1 MATPITILVIDDEA
15 LIGDFIAEVLE
26 EEGYRVVTAVGG
38 AQALTILASLNP
50 QLILMD
56 MFMPGMSAMELLEQ
70 FRVAPGWR
78 PIPVMLMSASAS
90 VDALVLQHGFAG
102 FLVKPF
108 DIDVLLE
115 RVKEVLARFVPGA
128 DGLT

>member
-38 AQALTILASLNP
+38 AQALTVLAALHP

-56 MFMPGMSAMELLEQ
+56 MFMPGMSAMELLAQ
-70 FRVAPGWR
+70 IRAAPEWR
-78 PIPVMLMSASAS
+78 PIPVMLMSASTS
-90 VDALVLQHGFAG
+90 VDALVQQHGFAG

-108 DIDVLLE
+108 DIDVLLG
-115 RVKEVLARFVPGA
+115 RVKEVLAQFELGA
-128 DGLT
+128 

>member
-38 AQALTILASLNP
+38 AQALTVLAALHP

-56 MFMPGMSAMELLEQ
+56 MFMPGMSAMELLAQ
-70 FRVAPGWR
+70 IRAAPEWR
-78 PIPVMLMSASAS
+78 PIPVMLMSASTS
-90 VDALVLQHGFAG
+90 VDALVQQHGFAG

-108 DIDVLLE
+108 DIDV
-115 RVKEVLARFVPGA
+115 
-128 DGLT
+128 

>member
-1 MATPITILVIDDEA
+1 MATPISILVIDDEP

-26 EEGYRVVTAVGG
+26 EEGYRVITAVGG
-38 AQALTILASLNP
+38 AQALAILATLSP

-70 FRVAPGWR
+70 IRVAPGWQ
-78 PIPVMLMSASAS
+78 PIPVMLMSASTS
-90 VDALVLQHGFAG
+90 VDALVQQHGFAG

-115 RVKEVLARFVPGA
+115 RVKEVLAHFDPGA
-128 DGLT
+128 